1 MVLAEE
7 QRRLG
12 TYVAL
17 PLMLVGLDAV
27 LVVAAA
33 AKKFLKYLQT
43 MPQPFSL
50 FPAAQLF

>member
-1 MVLAEE
+1 MVLDEE

-17 PLMLVGLDAV
+17 PLMLVGLEPVLAAV
-27 LVVAAA
+27 VA